1 MVLLII
7 FTNRFDACLTSNR
20 RFYFKSTT
28 AGREGPVGQVT
39 RRRGTVEQICGI
51 QLSSVFCPNGL
62 HTSIA
67 PQSKSETKSSLSVKL
82 LQIKL
87 VDSNDYRIWGE

>member
-7 FTNRFDACLTSNR
+7 FANRFDACFNI
-20 RFYFKSTT
+20 KSKVLLQINYS
-28 AGREGPVGQVT
+28 GKGSPVGQIT
-39 RRRGTVEQICGI
+39 RGRGTVEQICGI

-62 HTSIA
+62 HTSVA

-87 VDSNDYRIWGE
+87 MDSNDYRI